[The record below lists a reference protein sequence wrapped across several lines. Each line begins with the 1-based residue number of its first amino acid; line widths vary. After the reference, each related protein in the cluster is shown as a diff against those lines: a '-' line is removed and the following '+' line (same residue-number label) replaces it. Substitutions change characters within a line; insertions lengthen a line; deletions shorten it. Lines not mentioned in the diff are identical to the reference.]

1 MKLCDMVWYLIDTVQ
16 IAIEVVRE
24 SGEKA
29 KPSVAREELGFL
41 WRHLGAHHALLSHF
55 TPDRHRIL
63 VLADV
68 VADVKLIAVT
78 LGLDIAPHRIYRTQ
92 EGTQRAAL
100 RSGFGLVM
108 VLA

>member
-1 MKLCDMVWYLIDTVQ
+1 MRLCDMVWYLIYTVQ

-41 WRHLGAHHALLSHF
+41 WRHLGAHHALVAHLA
-55 TPDRHRIL
+55 PDRHGSG

-68 VADVKLIAVT
+68 VADVQLIAVA
-78 LGLDIAPHRIYRTQ
+78 LALHVAPHRVWER
-92 EGTQRAAL
+92 ERCVAL
-100 RSGFGLVM
+100 LMLGRG
-108 VLA
+108 